1 VARDL
6 GVGLDRDD
14 LVEDDPASADG
25 VATVARQ
32 RGVAVG
38 VDRVGPQH
46 GVAVLDLEE
55 RVDHTHGSD
64 TLEETSFLCDLLV
77 DVEQPVVFTAA
88 MRPSGDPAADGGR
101 NLVAAA
107 RIARRPEARG
117 LGALVVTDD
126 EIHAARWVR
135 KLDSFR
141 PNAFASPGRGPLGA
155 ITPTGIQLWHL
166 PRHRVTLPRPAD
178 LSASVPV
185 VQSFSG
191 MTADYLAAVMR
202 ASQAAGVII
211 EGSGLGNIPV
221 SAIPAVRQAIDD
233 GVIVAVSSRALT
245 GGVHAVYQDNGGAG
259 ALKDAGA
266 VLVGSVPANK
276 ARMLVLLALALS
288 DDGDGARQL
297 LEETLPALDGYGPP
311 PRRHLAARRGQG
323 KSDWRLTAR
332 LVARGHTGV

>member
-1 VARDL
+1 
-6 GVGLDRDD
+6 
-14 LVEDDPASADG
+14 
-25 VATVARQ
+25 
-32 RGVAVG
+32 
-38 VDRVGPQH
+38 
-46 GVAVLDLEE
+46 
-55 RVDHTHGSD
+55 
-64 TLEETSFLCDLLV
+64 
-77 DVEQPVVFTAA
+77 

-141 PNAFASPGRGPLGA
+141 PNAFASRGRGPLGA

-202 ASQAAGVII
+202 ASQAARVII

-221 SAIPAVRQAIDD
+221 SASPAVRQAIDD